1 MNPNDCRGTVT
12 SSPPRITVGM
22 TSGRVLSLTRR
33 RICPDTDTN
42 LYICNTDVCTAVTIK
57 ENQQSINQRN
67 IIQGC
72 RQMQRLN
79 IHSLEPSYT
88 WIKKHTVDNQWSQ
101 KSFAKTGKE
110 MYSETGEP
118 NESTYFEVRW
128 CWRWGSIQYRCF
140 SHFDN
145 CSSNDKDTGFV
156 ARLRP

>member
-72 RQMQRLN
+72 RQMQRQTFIHLN
-79 IHSLEPSYT
+79 RVTLELKNTQST
-88 WIKKHTVDNQWSQ
+88 TNEVKKVLPKLEKRCIARQVSQTSRLTSKSDDAGDEEASSTDVFHTLTIVHRMT
-101 KSFAKTGKE
+101 KTQ
-110 MYSETGEP
+110 
-118 NESTYFEVRW
+118 V
-128 CWRWGSIQYRCF
+128 
-140 SHFDN
+140 
-145 CSSNDKDTGFV
+145 
-156 ARLRP
+156 L